1 MGHISPE
8 AAQGGPIAL
17 VEEGD
22 LIRLDI
28 PGRRLDL
35 VGVDNREMTPAQ
47 VEEILAERRRHWK
60 PRPSR
65 YEKGVL
71 KLFADRAVSPMK
83 GGYM

>member
-1 MGHISPE
+1 M
-8 AAQGGPIAL
+8 
-17 VEEGD
+17 
-22 LIRLDI
+22 
-28 PGRRLDL
+28 
-35 VGVDNREMTPAQ
+35 GVDNREMTPAQ

-83 GGYM
+83 GGYME